1 VNPSKPIRDFLDA
14 LVHPSARH
22 DPVTAER
29 HVAFMAPRLCG
40 SLLALG
46 AFPVVLAVHG
56 VPNAV
61 EFLVLA
67 WMIAPIAIACF
78 LSRTG
83 HYDAAQALSAFAL
96 TCIVTIV
103 AAGSGGMHSFAAI
116 WLVLI
121 PLEAALSGSRRAVV
135 VAALL
140 AIGGVGLLVAASA
153 WFGLRPD
160 VGHSSGLLMALGTLS
175 ALIYA
180 TGIALG
186 ADGIALWNLAR
197 LGHDAEQRR
206 LSVFSATDVITHHSH
221 GGRIVYASE
230 NAEAVLGAPAGDLAG
245 YGLFDR
251 IHIADRPAY
260 LRALSEAAA
269 TGDTFEIEF
278 RLRRPAE
285 AEFIWIEMR
294 CRTWDGR
301 PAATSPEAI
310 AVMRDVTERKSRQD
324 ALITA
329 RADAERANTAKSRF
343 LASIGHELRT
353 PLNAII
359 GFSDMLRDESGH
371 PVESA
376 RRLEYARII
385 SQSGHHLLA
394 VVNDILDVSR
404 LQTGH
409 FELFPEP
416 FRLAAV
422 IASCAEMLVRG
433 AQADGV
439 AITID
444 VPADLPG
451 IVADRRA
458 VTQILINLIA
468 NAIKFSDRGG
478 VVTVRARI
486 DGERVRIEVADT
498 GIGMTPD
505 DLTRIGDPFFQ
516 ARGACFQARGAGEA
530 GSGGTGLGLSI
541 VKGLVDLHGGELE
554 AFSEPGNGTRV
565 VVHLPVDCER
575 AAAERRLIP
584 IAHGMR
590 GHAAKGQGASS
601 RPDLPAGPP
610 PPSPAG
616 EDTAPN
622 LMIRVQKRA

>member
-46 AFPVVLAVHG
+46 AFPVFLAVHG
-56 VPNAV
+56 VPGTV

-67 WMIAPIAIACF
+67 WMIVPIAIACF

-83 HYDAAQALSAFAL
+83 RYDAAHALSAFAL

-103 AAGSGGMHSFAAI
+103 AASSGGMHSFAVM

-121 PLEAALSGSRRAVV
+121 PLEAALSGSRRAVA

-140 AIGGVGLLVAASA
+140 AIGGAGLLAVAGA
-153 WFGLRPD
+153 WFGLRP
-160 VGHSSGLLMALGTLS
+160 GAGPSSALLMVLGTLS

-186 ADGIALWNLAR
+186 ADGIALWKLAR

-206 LSVFSATDVITHHSH
+206 VSAFGATDVITHHGH

-230 NAEAVLGAPAGDLAG
+230 NALAVLGAPARDLSG

-260 LRALSEAAA
+260 LRALSEAAT
-269 TGDTFEIEF
+269 TGETCEIEF
-278 RLRRPAE
+278 RLRRPANV
-285 AEFIWIEMR
+285 AYIWIEMR
-294 CRTWDGR
+294 CQPWDGHPVR
-301 PAATSPEAI
+301 HGGEANPETM
-310 AVMRDVTERKSRQD
+310 AVMRDVTARKLRQD
-324 ALITA
+324 ALVAA
-329 RADAERANTAKSRF
+329 RADAERANAAKSRF

-359 GFSDMLRDESGH
+359 GFSDMLGEESGN
-371 PVESA
+371 PIEGA

-394 VVNDILDVSR
+394 MVNDILDMSR
-404 LQTGH
+404 LETGH
-409 FELFPEP
+409 FEIFPEP

-422 IASCAEMLVRG
+422 IASCAEMLSRG

-439 AITID
+439 TVTLD

-458 VTQILINLIA
+458 VMQILVNLIA
-468 NAIKFSDRGG
+468 NAVKFTDRGG
-478 VVTVRARI
+478 TVTVRAAM
-486 DGERVRIEVADT
+486 DGERVRIEVVDT

-505 DLTRIGDPFFQ
+505 DLARIGAPFFQ
-516 ARGACFQARGAGEA
+516 ARSASFEARGADSPARGEDSLA
-530 GSGGTGLGLSI
+530 RGARGRGGAGLGLSI

-554 AFSEPGNGTRV
+554 AASEPGNGTRMV
-565 VVHLPVDCER
+565 VVLPADCER
-575 AAAERRLIP
+575 AAAARRP
-584 IAHGMR
+584 VPMASAMR
-590 GHAAKGQGASS
+590 GHPHAPSAAGA
-601 RPDLPAGPP
+601 
-610 PPSPAG
+610 
-616 EDTAPN
+616 DTLAN
-622 LMIRVQKRA
+622 RMIRVQKRA

>member
-46 AFPVVLAVHG
+46 AFPVFLALHG
-56 VPNAV
+56 VPSAV

-67 WMIAPIAIACF
+67 WMIVPIAIACF

-83 HYDAAQALSAFAL
+83 RYDAAHALSAFAL
-96 TCIVTIV
+96 TCVVTIV
-103 AAGSGGMHSFAAI
+103 AASSGGMHSFAVM

-140 AIGGVGLLVAASA
+140 ATGGAGLLAVAEA
-153 WFGLRPD
+153 WFGLRPGD
-160 VGHSSGLLMALGTLS
+160 GPSSGLLMALGVLS

-186 ADGIALWNLAR
+186 ADGVALWSLAK
-197 LGHDAEQRR
+197 LGHDAEQGR
-206 LSVFSATDVITHHSH
+206 LPAFAATDVITHHSH

-230 NAEAVLGAPAGDLAG
+230 NAQAVLGAPAGDLCG
-245 YGLFDR
+245 YRLFDR

-260 LRALSEAAA
+260 LRALSEAGASGA
-269 TGDTFEIEF
+269 TCEIEF

-294 CRTWDGR
+294 CRPWDGR
-301 PAATSPEAI
+301 PAATNPDVI
-310 AVMRDVTERKSRQD
+310 TVMRDVTKRKTQQD
-324 ALITA
+324 ALVAA
-329 RADAERANTAKSRF
+329 RAEAERANAAKSRF

-359 GFSDMLRDESGH
+359 GFSDMLGEESGNAI
-371 PVESA
+371 ENA

-394 VVNDILDVSR
+394 VVNDILDMSR
-404 LQTGH
+404 LETGH

-416 FRLAAV
+416 VRLAAV
-422 IASCAEMLVRG
+422 IASCADMLARG

-439 AITID
+439 TLTID

-458 VTQILINLIA
+458 VTQILINLIG
-468 NAIKFSDRGG
+468 NAVKFTSRGG
-478 VVTVRARI
+478 AVTVSARM

-498 GIGMTPD
+498 GVGMAPD
-505 DLTRIGDPFFQ
+505 DLARIGRPFFQ
-516 ARGACFQARGAGEA
+516 ARGECERQRGGA
-530 GSGGTGLGLSI
+530 GLGLSI
-541 VKGLVDLHGGELE
+541 AKGLVDLHGGELE
-554 AFSEPGNGTRV
+554 AASEPGNGTRM

-575 AAAERRLIP
+575 AAAERRP
-584 IAHGMR
+584 AATASGMR
-590 GHAAKGQGASS
+590 GHQ
-601 RPDLPAGPP
+601 
-610 PPSPAG
+610 PSPAG
-616 EDTAPN
+616 AESCAN
-622 LMIRVQKRA
+622 RMIRMQKRA

>member
-46 AFPVVLAVHG
+46 TFPVVLAVHG

-67 WMIAPIAIACF
+67 WMIVPIAIACF

-83 HYDAAQALSAFAL
+83 RYDAAQGLSAFAL
-96 TCIVTIV
+96 TCVVTLV

-135 VAALL
+135 TAALL
-140 AIGGVGLLVAASA
+140 AVGGAGLLVVAGA
-153 WFGLRPD
+153 WFGLQPG
-160 VGHSSGLLMALGTLS
+160 VEHSSGLLMALGTLS
-175 ALIYA
+175 ALVYA

-186 ADGIALWNLAR
+186 ADGVALWKLVK
-197 LGHDAEQRR
+197 LGHDAEQQR
-206 LSVFSATDVITHHSH
+206 LSPFAATDVITHHSH

-230 NAEAVLGAPAGDLAG
+230 NAQAVLGAPAADLFG

-269 TGDTFEIEF
+269 TGDTCEIEF
-278 RLRRPAE
+278 RLRQPTE
-285 AEFIWIEMR
+285 ATYIWIEMR
-294 CRTWDGR
+294 CRPWDGR
-301 PAATSPEAI
+301 PAATSPEVI
-310 AVMRDVTERKSRQD
+310 AVMRDVTERKARQD
-324 ALITA
+324 ALVAA
-329 RADAERANTAKSRF
+329 RAEAERANAAKSRF

-359 GFSDMLRDESGH
+359 GFSDMLHDEAG
-371 PVESA
+371 PAVESA

-394 VVNDILDVSR
+394 VVNDILDMSR
-404 LQTGH
+404 LESGH

-416 FRLAAV
+416 FALAAV
-422 IASCAEMLVRG
+422 IAGCADMLARG

-439 AITID
+439 ALTID

-468 NAIKFSDRGG
+468 NAVKFTGHGG
-478 VVTVRARI
+478 TVTVSARI

-498 GIGMTPD
+498 GIGMAPD
-505 DLTRIGDPFFQ
+505 DLARIGHPFLQ
-516 ARGACFQARGAGEA
+516 ARGACSHVRGARFEA
-530 GSGGTGLGLSI
+530 HDALQRGGAGLGLSI
-541 VKGLVDLHGGELE
+541 VKGLVDLHGGDLE
-554 AFSEPGNGTRV
+554 AASEEGNGTRMV
-565 VVHLPVDCER
+565 VRLPVDCER
-575 AAAERRLIP
+575 TAAERGAVP
-584 IAHGMR
+584 ITRGMR
-590 GHAAKGQGASS
+590 SH
-601 RPDLPAGPP
+601 AGPP
-610 PPSPAG
+610 QMPTPAG
-616 EDTAPN
+616 DAVR
-622 LMIRVQKRA
+622 LDRMIRVRKRA

>member
-1 VNPSKPIRDFLDA
+1 VKRFIVNPSKPIRDFLDA

-29 HVAFMAPRLCG
+29 HVAFMAPRLFG

-83 HYDAAQALSAFAL
+83 RYDSAHALSAFAL

-103 AAGSGGMHSFAAI
+103 AASSGGMHSFAAI

-121 PLEAALSGSRRAVV
+121 PLEAAFSGSRRAVA

-140 AIGGVGLLVAASA
+140 AIGGAGLLAVAGA
-153 WFGLRPD
+153 WFGLQPGA
-160 VGHSSGLLMALGTLS
+160 GHSSGLLAALGALS

-186 ADGIALWNLAR
+186 ADGVALWNLVR

-206 LSVFSATDVITHHSH
+206 LPAFGATDVITHHGH

-230 NAEAVLGAPAGDLAG
+230 NAQAVLGAPAGDLPG

-269 TGDTFEIEF
+269 TGDTCEIEF

-285 AEFIWIEMR
+285 AEYIWIEMR
-294 CRTWDGR
+294 CRPWDGH
-301 PAATSPEAI
+301 PARRSGATQPETI
-310 AVMRDVTERKSRQD
+310 AVMRDVTERKSRHD

-329 RADAERANTAKSRF
+329 RADAERANAAKSRF

-359 GFSDMLRDESGH
+359 GFSDMLGGETGR
-371 PVESA
+371 PVEGA
-376 RRLEYARII
+376 RQLEYARII

-394 VVNDILDVSR
+394 VVNDILDMSR
-404 LQTGH
+404 LETGH

-422 IASCAEMLVRG
+422 IAGCADMLARG

-439 AITID
+439 TLTID

-468 NAIKFSDRGG
+468 NAVKFTGHGG
-478 VVTVRARI
+478 TVTVRARMT
-486 DGERVRIEVADT
+486 GERVRIEVADT
-498 GIGMTPD
+498 GIGMAPD
-505 DLTRIGDPFFQ
+505 DLARIGDPFFQ
-516 ARGACFQARGAGEA
+516 ARGAGFQASGAGFQARGACR
-530 GSGGTGLGLSI
+530 GGAGLGLSI
-541 VKGLVDLHGGELE
+541 VKGLVDLHGGDLE
-554 AFSEPGNGTRV
+554 AASEPGNGTCMV
-565 VVHLPVDCER
+565 VSLPVDCTR
-575 AAAERRLIP
+575 AAAERRPLP
-584 IAHGMR
+584 VAHGLR
-590 GHAAKGQGASS
+590 GQ
-601 RPDLPAGPP
+601 PAGSRTPA
-610 PPSPAG
+610 PAG
-616 EDTAPN
+616 DDARADRMN
-622 LMIRVQKRA
+622 RVQKRA

>member
-46 AFPVVLAVHG
+46 AFPVFLAVHG
-56 VPNAV
+56 VPDTV

-67 WMIAPIAIACF
+67 WMIVPIAIACF

-103 AAGSGGMHSFAAI
+103 AASSGGMHSFAVI

-140 AIGGVGLLVAASA
+140 AIGGAGLLAVAGA
-153 WFGLRPD
+153 WFGLRP
-160 VGHSSGLLMALGTLS
+160 GAGQSSGLLMALGTLS

-186 ADGIALWNLAR
+186 ADGIALWNLVR

-206 LSVFSATDVITHHSH
+206 LSAFSATDVITHHGH
-221 GGRIVYASE
+221 GGRIVYASA
-230 NAEAVLGAPAGDLAG
+230 NAQAVLGAPACDLRG

-251 IHIADRPAY
+251 IHIADRPAW

-269 TGDTFEIEF
+269 TGETCEIEF
-278 RLRRPAE
+278 RLRRPAG
-285 AEFIWIEMR
+285 AEYIWIEMR
-294 CRTWDGR
+294 CRPWDGH
-301 PAATSPEAI
+301 PARHGDGSSPETI
-310 AVMRDVTERKSRQD
+310 AVMRDVTARKVRQD
-324 ALITA
+324 ALIAA
-329 RADAERANTAKSRF
+329 RAEAERANAAKSRF

-371 PVESA
+371 PIEST

-394 VVNDILDVSR
+394 MVNDILDMSR
-404 LQTGH
+404 LETGH
-409 FELFPEP
+409 FELSPEP
-416 FRLAAV
+416 VRLAAV
-422 IASCAEMLVRG
+422 IASCAEMLARG
-433 AQADGV
+433 AQAGGV
-439 AITID
+439 MLTID

-468 NAIKFSDRGG
+468 NAVKFSDRGG
-478 VVTVRARI
+478 TVTVRARM

-498 GIGMTPD
+498 GIGMAPD
-505 DLTRIGDPFFQ
+505 DLARIGHPFFQ
-516 ARGACFQARGAGEA
+516 ARGAGEPRC
-530 GSGGTGLGLSI
+530 GGIGLGLSI

-554 AFSEPGNGTRV
+554 AMSEPGNGTRMV
-565 VVHLPVDCER
+565 VNLPVDCER
-575 AAAERRLIP
+575 AAAERRPIP
-584 IAHGMR
+584 IASGMR
-590 GHAAKGQGASS
+590 GQPPKGHGGSP
-601 RPDLPAGPP
+601 RPDHPADPQP
-610 PPSPAG
+610 LSPA
-616 EDTAPN
+616 DADARSNRT
-622 LMIRVQKRA
+622 IRVQKRA